1 MFIEGGKR
9 RKGSLIV
16 ETAIVLPFFL
26 MVIITIS
33 LLVRVTAIE
42 ENTML
47 CFADESHKHAK
58 GMYLTELVE
67 VFHGERLLSKVETV
81 ESAKLKNK
89 RVEQHYSIL
98 RENDPGKINISLS
111 YELEIPLP
119 LSFNRNFRLEQYL
132 FFRGFIGAD
141 NPGEAMGFDA
151 METGESSSSVYVFP
165 RAGERYHT
173 IDCRVIDV
181 YPVEKV
187 LSKEIMKKYKPC
199 KLCKAE
205 TLSPGCLVYCF
216 DKCGKVYHKGSC
228 TVVDRYV
235 VEMDRDEAIERGYT
249 ACSFCGGGGD
259 E

>member
-1 MFIEGGKR
+1 MFIEKGKGK
-9 RKGSLIV
+9 KGSLFV
-16 ETAIVLPFFL
+16 ETAVVLPFFL
-26 MVIITIS
+26 MAIITIS
-33 LLVRVTAIE
+33 LLVRVVAIE

-47 CFADESHKHAK
+47 CFADESHKYAK
-58 GMYLTELVE
+58 EMYLTEFTH
-67 VFHGERLLSKVETV
+67 VFHEERLLNRLNAV
-81 ESAKLKNK
+81 ESARLKNE
-89 RVEQHYSIL
+89 RVEYRHSIL
-98 RENDPGKINISLS
+98 HEKDLGKTNAFLS

-119 LSFNRNFRLEQYL
+119 FSFKRELKLEQHL

-165 RAGERYHT
+165 RAGERYHR

-187 LSKEIMKKYKPC
+187 LSKDLMKKYEPC

-228 TVVDRYV
+228 VTVDRYV
-235 VEMDRDEAIERGYT
+235 VEMDSEEAIEKGYT
-249 ACSFCGGGGD
+249 PCSFCGGG
-259 E
+259 EHE